1 MPVGAF
7 YMLGGINFM
16 FHSGKK
22 LRERLTRKDILVLPG
37 VYDAL
42 SAKVAVSSGFEGL
55 VMGGY
60 AVAASRLGE
69 PDVGY
74 LSMTEMAAALRG
86 IAGAVD
92 VPVLADG
99 DTGYGNALS
108 VQRTIR
114 EYERAGAA
122 GVLFEDQVWPKRCGH
137 MAGKQV
143 IEAEEHARKLRAAAD
158 AKLDQDTLL
167 IARTDSRAVYGLDAA
182 IARGKLYL
190 DSGADALFIEAPQNE
205 WELEEICKAFPD
217 TILIANMIEGG
228 RTPNLTS
235 KDLENLGFDIVFWPC
250 TLVYTVTKALGDVL
264 RALRDEGTT
273 NSVHDKMLGFSQF
286 NSFIGLDKY
295 NELDKKY
302 K

>member
-1 MPVGAF
+1 MEPGE
-7 YMLGGINFM
+7 
-16 FHSGKK
+16 K
-22 LRERLTRKDILVLPG
+22 LRKRLAQKEILVLPG

-42 SAKVAVSSGFEGL
+42 TAKIAVAAGFDGV

-74 LSMTEMAAALRG
+74 LSMTEMREALRT
-86 IAGAVD
+86 IARAVD
-92 VPVLADG
+92 VPVVADG

-108 VQRTIR
+108 ARRTLQ
-114 EYERAGAA
+114 EYEWAGAA
-122 GVLFEDQVWPKRCGH
+122 AVLFEDQIWPKRCGH

-143 IEAEEHARKLRAAAD
+143 VDAAEHAKKIRAAAD
-158 AKLDQDTLL
+158 GKLRESTLL
-167 IARTDSRAVYGLDAA
+167 IARTDARAVLGLDAA
-182 IARGKLYL
+182 IERGRMYL
-190 DSGADALFIEAPQNE
+190 DNGAEALFIEAPQSAE
-205 WELEEICKAFPD
+205 ELEKIGKSFPD

-228 RTPNLTS
+228 RTPELTA

-250 TLVYTVTKALGDVL
+250 TALYTITRAFGEVL
-264 RALRDEGTT
+264 STLRREGTT
-273 NSVHDKMLGFSQF
+273 AGCDEKMLHFTEF

>member
-1 MPVGAF
+1 M
-7 YMLGGINFM
+7 
-16 FHSGKK
+16 
-22 LRERLTRKDILVLPG
+22 RQRLKQKEILVLPG

-42 SAKVAVSSGFEGL
+42 SAKVAVRVGFDAL

-74 LSMTEMAAALRG
+74 LSMTEMAEAIRC
-86 IAGAVD
+86 ITRAVD
-92 VPVLADG
+92 VPLLADG

-108 VQRTIR
+108 VRRTMR
-114 EYERAGAA
+114 EYEAAGAA

-143 IEAEEHARKLRAAAD
+143 IDAEEHAKKLRAAAD
-158 AKLDQDTLL
+158 AKTNPDTLL
-167 IARTDSRAVYGLDAA
+167 IARTDSRAVLGLDAA
-182 IARGKLYL
+182 IERGKLYL
-190 DSGADALFIEAPQNE
+190 DSGAEALFIEAPQNE
-205 WELEEICKAFPD
+205 FELEEIAKAFPD
-217 TILIANMIEGG
+217 TILLANMVEGG

-235 KDLENLGFDIVFWPC
+235 TDLENLGYSVVFWPC
-250 TLVYTVTKALGDVL
+250 SLVYTVTRALGEVL
-264 RALRDEGTT
+264 RTLRDEGTT
-273 NSVHDKMLGFSQF
+273 QSYHDRMLSFSQF
-286 NSFIGLDKY
+286 NSFIGLESY

>member
-1 MPVGAF
+1 MEPGE
-7 YMLGGINFM
+7 
-16 FHSGKK
+16 K
-22 LRERLTRKDILVLPG
+22 LRKRLAQKEILVLPG

-42 SAKVAVSSGFEGL
+42 TAKIAVAAGFDGV

-74 LSMTEMAAALRG
+74 LSMTEMRDALRT
-86 IAGAVD
+86 IARAVD
-92 VPVLADG
+92 VPVVADG

-108 VQRTIR
+108 ARRTLQ
-114 EYERAGAA
+114 EYEWAGAA
-122 GVLFEDQVWPKRCGH
+122 AVLFEDQVWPKRCGH

-143 IEAEEHARKLRAAAD
+143 VDAAEHAKKIRAAAD
-158 AKLDQDTLL
+158 GKLRQSTLL
-167 IARTDSRAVYGLDAA
+167 IARTDARAVLGLDAA
-182 IARGKLYL
+182 IERGRMYL
-190 DSGADALFIEAPQNE
+190 DNGAEALFIEAPQSAE
-205 WELEEICKAFPD
+205 ELEKIGKSFPD

-228 RTPNLTS
+228 RTPELTA

-250 TLVYTVTKALGDVL
+250 TALYTITRAFGEVL
-264 RALRDEGTT
+264 STLRREGTT
-273 NSVHDKMLGFSQF
+273 AGCDEKMLHFTEF

>member
-1 MPVGAF
+1 
-7 YMLGGINFM
+7 MLNP
-16 FHSGKK
+16 GKK
-22 LRERLTRKDILVLPG
+22 LRERLARPDILVLPG

-42 SAKVAVSSGFEGL
+42 SAKVAVQAGFDGL

-60 AVAASRLGE
+60 AVAASRLAE

-74 LSMTEMAAALRG
+74 LSMTEMAEALRV
-86 IAGAVD
+86 ITRAVE

-108 VQRTIR
+108 VQRTLR
-114 EYERAGAA
+114 EYEHAGAA

-158 AKLDQDTLL
+158 AKTNPDTLL

-182 IARGKLYL
+182 IERGKLYL

-205 WELEEICKAFPD
+205 WELEEIAKAFPNN
-217 TILIANMIEGG
+217 ILIANMIEGG

-273 NSVHDKMLGFSQF
+273 NNVHDKMLSFSQF
-286 NSFIGLDKY
+286 NSFIGLEDY

>member
-1 MPVGAF
+1 M
-7 YMLGGINFM
+7 
-16 FHSGKK
+16 
-22 LRERLTRKDILVLPG
+22 PG

-42 SAKVAVSSGFEGL
+42 SAKVAVRAGFDAL

-74 LSMTEMAAALRG
+74 LSMTEMAEAIRTITRAA
-86 IAGAVD
+86 D
-92 VPVLADG
+92 VPLLADG

-108 VQRTIR
+108 ARRTMR
-114 EYERAGAA
+114 EYEAAGAA

-143 IEAEEHARKLRAAAD
+143 IDAEEHAKKLRAAAD
-158 AKLDQDTLL
+158 AKTNPETLL
-167 IARTDSRAVYGLDAA
+167 IARTDSRAVLGLDAA
-182 IARGKLYL
+182 IERGKLYL
-190 DSGADALFIEAPQNE
+190 DSGAEALFIEAPQNE
-205 WELEEICKAFPD
+205 FELEEIAKAFPD
-217 TILIANMIEGG
+217 TVLLANMVEGG

-235 KDLENLGFDIVFWPC
+235 KDLENLGYSVVFWPC
-250 TLVYTVTKALGDVL
+250 SLVYTVTRALSEVL

-273 NSVHDKMLGFSQF
+273 ANCRDRMLSFSQF
-286 NSFIGLDKY
+286 NSFIGLESY

>member
-1 MPVGAF
+1 MRNA
-7 YMLGGINFM
+7 
-16 FHSGKK
+16 GKN
-22 LRERLTRKDILVLPG
+22 LRERLARPDILVLPG

-42 SAKVAVSSGFEGL
+42 SAKVAVEVGFDAL

-60 AVAASRLGE
+60 AIAASRLGQ

-74 LSMTEMAAALRG
+74 LSMTEMAAALRT
-86 IAGAVD
+86 ITRAVE

-108 VQRTIR
+108 VRRTLR
-114 EYERAGAA
+114 EYEDAGAA

-143 IEAEEHARKLRAAAD
+143 IDAEEHARKLRAAAD
-158 AKLDQDTLL
+158 AKMYADTLI

-182 IARGKLYL
+182 IERGKLYL
-190 DSGADALFIEAPQNE
+190 DSGAEALFIEAPQNE
-205 WELEEICKAFPD
+205 WELEEIAKAFPD
-217 TILIANMIEGG
+217 TILLANMIEGG

-250 TLVYTVTKALGDVL
+250 SLVYGVSKALFDLL

-273 NSVHDKMLGFSQF
+273 LGVRDKMLSFSQF
-286 NSFIGLDKY
+286 NSFIGLDAY

>member
-1 MPVGAF
+1 MEPGE
-7 YMLGGINFM
+7 
-16 FHSGKK
+16 K
-22 LRERLTRKDILVLPG
+22 LRKRLAQKEILVLPG

-42 SAKVAVSSGFEGL
+42 TAKIAVAAGFDGV

-74 LSMTEMAAALRG
+74 LSMTEMRDALRT
-86 IAGAVD
+86 IARAVD
-92 VPVLADG
+92 VPVVADG

-108 VQRTIR
+108 ARRTLQ
-114 EYERAGAA
+114 EYEWAGAA
-122 GVLFEDQVWPKRCGH
+122 AVLFEDQVWPKRCGH

-143 IEAEEHARKLRAAAD
+143 VAAAEHAKKIRAAAD
-158 AKLDQDTLL
+158 GKLRQSTLL
-167 IARTDSRAVYGLDAA
+167 IARTDARAVLGLDEA
-182 IARGKLYL
+182 IERGKLYL
-190 DSGADALFIEAPQNE
+190 DSGAEALFIEAPQSA
-205 WELEEICKAFPD
+205 WELEKIGKSFPD

-228 RTPNLTS
+228 RTPELTS

-250 TLVYTVTKALGDVL
+250 TALYTITKAFGEVMGTL
-264 RALRDEGTT
+264 RREGTT
-273 NSVHDKMLGFSQF
+273 LSCDSKMLHFSEF

>member
-1 MPVGAF
+1 MEPGE
-7 YMLGGINFM
+7 
-16 FHSGKK
+16 K
-22 LRERLTRKDILVLPG
+22 LRKRLAQKEILVLPG

-42 SAKVAVSSGFEGL
+42 TAKIAVHAGFDGV

-74 LSMTEMAAALRG
+74 LSMTEMRDALRT

-92 VPVLADG
+92 VPVVADG

-108 VQRTIR
+108 ARRTLR
-114 EYERAGAA
+114 EYEWAGAA
-122 GVLFEDQVWPKRCGH
+122 AVLFEDQVWPKRCGH

-143 IEAEEHARKLRAAAD
+143 VDAAEHAKKIRAAAD
-158 AKLDQDTLL
+158 GKLRESTLL
-167 IARTDSRAVYGLDAA
+167 IARTDARAVLGLDAA
-182 IARGKLYL
+182 IERGRMYL
-190 DSGADALFIEAPQNE
+190 DNGAEALFIEAPQSAE
-205 WELEEICKAFPD
+205 ELEKIGKSFPD

-228 RTPNLTS
+228 RTPELTA

-250 TLVYTVTKALGDVL
+250 TALYTITRAFGEVL
-264 RALRDEGTT
+264 STLRREGTT
-273 NSVHDKMLGFSQF
+273 AGCDEKMLHFTEF